1 MKTCICLLFLLPL
14 SQLALA
20 QSAPKVKRYELPVAA
35 HYRQLAGLSSAP
47 QSAFAGMDTIRF
59 PAAKA
64 SATSMAAKSLPT
76 IYVQGFGNDLRL
88 PPPPA
93 NSSAQTRA
101 ELDYLLRLQQTRKPD
116 DIKQAQ
122 VMADVYYIP
131 QLTDTSHPHYSANV
145 PSLFFVGKPMG
156 DWFNAHNL
164 PVLTRLLERVHQ
176 DASHTYYSLKY
187 QYNRPRPYQLEAR
200 LEPLEQAGSP
210 SYPSSH
216 GAASYINAYLFSELE
231 QQLAPKFL
239 SVAFQMAQSREVMGV
254 DYPSDGEAA
263 RIWARNFVNY
273 LLGNPTF
280 REDWKAVRAEW
291 KQVRKGRSIAY

>member
-1 MKTCICLLFLLPL
+1 MKTTLSFLFLLAL
-14 SQLALA
+14 NQWGLA
-20 QSAPKVKRYELPVAA
+20 QTAPKVSRYELPVAA
-35 HYRQLAGLSSAP
+35 HYRQLATFSPVP
-47 QSAFAGMDTIRF
+47 QSASAWMDTVRF

-64 SATSMAAKSLPT
+64 SATSIAARSLPT
-76 IYVQGFGNDLRL
+76 VYVQAFEKDLRL

-101 ELDYLLRLQQTRKPD
+101 ELDYLLRVQQTRKPE

-122 VMADVYYIP
+122 LMADVFYIA
-131 QLTDTSHPHYSANV
+131 QLTDSSHPHYGVNV
-145 PSLFFVGKPMG
+145 PSLFFVGKPLG
-156 DWFNAHNL
+156 DWFNAQNL
-164 PVLTRLLERVHQ
+164 PLLTRLLERVHQ

-187 QYNRPRPYQLEAR
+187 QYNRPRPYQLEPR
-200 LEPLEQAGSP
+200 LEPMEQAGSP

-239 SVAFQMAQSREVMGV
+239 TVAFQMAQSREVLGV

-263 RIWARNFVNY
+263 RVWARSFVNY
-273 LLGNPTF
+273 LLANPTF
-280 REDWKAVRAEW
+280 RGEWKAVRSEW
-291 KQVRKGRSIAY
+291 KQVRKVHSISY